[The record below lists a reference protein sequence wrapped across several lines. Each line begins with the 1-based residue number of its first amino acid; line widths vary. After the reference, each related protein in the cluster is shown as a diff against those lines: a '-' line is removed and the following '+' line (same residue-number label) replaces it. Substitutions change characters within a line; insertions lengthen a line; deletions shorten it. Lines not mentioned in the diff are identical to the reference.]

1 MGYRKIIR
9 AGATL
14 EIERYQAYRPKG
26 KTARAPKSEPT
37 GEGQALRNENAAVR
51 KLTWI
56 LNENFGPGDF
66 HITLTYSG
74 ETPGEEEAK
83 KCLRKYLKKLREIYR
98 KNGQELRYVA
108 VTEYSYARIHHHV
121 IVNQTDQRLIY
132 GAWRRGRPKYVMLDG
147 SGSYWRLAAYLVKE
161 TRKSFGAGKKPGAK
175 RWIGSRNLKHPEPVV
190 KEVKSR
196 FRRNPAEEFR
206 YRGACYRL
214 DPGRP
219 SEYWVEATGWEHLIA
234 YYKRI

>member
-1 MGYRKIIR
+1 MAYKKIIQ

-14 EIERYQAYRPKG
+14 EVERYQAYRPKG
-26 KTARAPKSEPT
+26 KNIRAQKSEPT
-37 GEGQALRNENAAVR
+37 SEELALRNENAAVR
-51 KLTWI
+51 KLTWL
-56 LNENFGPGDF
+56 LNENFSPGDF

-83 KCLRKYLKKLREIYR
+83 SCLQKYLRKLRGIYR
-98 KNGQELRYVA
+98 KNGQELRYIV
-108 VTEYSYARIHHHV
+108 VTEYAYARIHHHV
-121 IVNQTDQRLIY
+121 IVNQIDQRLIY
-132 GAWRRGRPKYVMLDG
+132 GAWQRGRPKYVMLDE
-147 SGSYWRLAAYLVKE
+147 SRSYWRLAAYLIKE

-196 FRRNPAEEFR
+196 FRRNPPEKMKYKGLA
-206 YRGACYRL
+206 YHL
-214 DPGRP
+214 DPDRP
-219 SEYWVEATGWEHLIA
+219 VEYWVEATGWEHLIA